1 MSDDEVQLAM
11 SVPEF
16 CRRHGIGM
24 TLYFKLKGLG
34 LGPREMRILSEDG
47 NIKKILISHGAA
59 AEWRREREQ

>member
-1 MSDDEVQLAM
+1 MTVSDEQPAM

-34 LGPREMRILSEDG
+34 LGPREMRVLSDNG
-47 NIKKILISHGAA
+47 NTKKILISHGAA